1 MSEQKTNIDCPNY
14 LICKKSGNRELYD
27 CYNQKCLSCD
37 VLLGEWKGGD
47 GVLKYLNSDCCIC
60 LEENVKSVKMPT
72 CNHSVCVKDF
82 TKLYNDANPFGE
94 GEECVIE
101 LKCPLCRAK

>member
-1 MSEQKTNIDCPNY
+1 
-14 LICKKSGNRELYD
+14 
-27 CYNQKCLSCD
+27 
-37 VLLGEWKGGD
+37 
-47 GVLKYLNSDCCIC
+47 
-60 LEENVKSVKMPT
+60 MPT

-82 TKLYNDANPFGE
+82 TKLYNDANPFYDEGEGE